1 MKLQPITPNLWFDG
15 NAEEAANFYV
25 SIFPNSRIVRKT
37 KVPAA
42 LSKEIGAKPG
52 SVLMVE
58 FELNGQPFLGL
69 NGGPAFK
76 FNEAVSFMV
85 HCKDQEE
92 VDHYWEKLTAG
103 GSEQPCGWA
112 KDKFGL
118 SWQIDPA
125 EWMEMV
131 TSNDEEKVVRGMKAM
146 LQMKKM
152 DLAKLKAAYNGTAK

>member
-92 VDHYWEKLTAG
+92 VDHYWKKLTAG
-103 GSEQPCGWA
+103 GSEQPCGWV

>member
-69 NGGPAFK
+69 NGGPVFK

-92 VDHYWEKLTAG
+92 VDHYWKKLTAG

-118 SWQIDPA
+118 SWQIDSA